1 MAITI
6 EVRAFDKFKINFN
19 ATGTEEIIQNVAF
32 ILSTYTM
39 TCPLDREF
47 GWIPALDG
55 PIQRAQAVNKARI
68 VEAIHKYEPRATVES
83 VRYEQD
89 ADDAQR
95 GLLKP
100 VVKVVIEEDE

>member
-1 MAITI
+1 MAITA
-6 EVRAFDKFKINFN
+6 EVGILNSINFN
-19 ATGTEEIIQNVAF
+19 ATGPNEVIQNVAF
-32 ILSTYTM
+32 ILSTYVM

-47 GWIPALDG
+47 GWVPDLDG

-68 VEAIHKYEPRATVES
+68 VEAIQKFEPRAVVVS
-83 VRYEQD
+83 VYYEQD

-95 GLLKP
+95 GLLRP